1 MGSESSSQTGSAI
14 IVLVSP
20 RPKFPMKWSNRA
32 NSVVALQVLYHFS
45 KTDLIPLV
53 WQVNGVVR
61 SWSQPAAD
69 SGIDQEHG
77 QNKPK
82 ALPVL
87 DKDGNNWATSIITGM
102 GSQQNWRNFK
112 MAWGFFSVIS
122 LGP

>member
-1 MGSESSSQTGSAI
+1 
-14 IVLVSP
+14 
-20 RPKFPMKWSNRA
+20 MKWSNRA
-32 NSVVALQVLYHFS
+32 NSVVALQVLDHFS

-53 WQVNGVVR
+53 WQVNGVGR

-77 QNKPK
+77 QNEPK
-82 ALPVL
+82 ALPAV

-112 MAWGFFSVIS
+112 MAWGFFPVIS